1 MASLEQILS
10 PIKKLQGIQ
19 DVFLYRESELV
30 YSFSDIAVDENLKA
44 TVECVVNCCDVI
56 NSSYGAD
63 CVNFTYKNQSIIAQK
78 FASGYL
84 IVVVDSFFNSKL
96 FGIAC
101 KPILNKIERHVF
113 CEQAQTNHSITSV
126 TKTEH
131 VSSINHK
138 TIGGCLVG
146 ALIGKGGA
154 GKVYKGIHINMGMKV
169 AIKVLTPNEDDGDAI
184 QRFVQEG
191 RILAQIEHNN
201 IAKIINLGHESG
213 YDFLIMRYI
222 EGENLESILKREEV
236 IPYSVALSV
245 AIDICSGLQQVHNLK
260 VVHRDIKPSNII
272 IEKDTAIPILVD
284 FGSVHH
290 INPDQ
295 EETKKG
301 SIIGTPLYMSPEQ
314 CMGEP
319 INQTSDIY
327 SLGATLYH
335 LTTGFPPFETPTSMA
350 TLMAHIH
357 KDVVP
362 PHEKRGDLP
371 VMFSEVI
378 CRMMNKKPEK
388 RYQNITEVSAAL
400 TNLKDRKTTNLQ
412 KVVTRMMK
420 KKKAGSTT
428 QALKIK
434 KYFDEM

>member
-30 YSFSDIAVDENLKA
+30 YTFSDIEVGDHLKS
-44 TVECVVNCCDVI
+44 TIECVVNCCDVVHG
-56 NSSYGAD
+56 SYGAE
-63 CVNFTYKNQSIIAQK
+63 CINFAYKNQSIIVQK
-78 FASGYL
+78 FSNGYL
-84 IVVVDSFFNSKL
+84 IVIVDSFFNSKL

-101 KPILNKIERHVF
+101 KPILNKIERHAF
-113 CEQAQTNHSITSV
+113 TDQTETTSSV
-126 TKTEH
+126 LTTTREH

-138 TIGGCLVG
+138 TVGGCLVG

-169 AIKVLTPNEDDGDAI
+169 AIKVLNPNEDNNAI

-191 RILAQIEHNN
+191 RILAKIEHPN

-213 YDFLIMRYI
+213 FHFLIMRYI
-222 EGENLESILKREEV
+222 EGENLENILARETLPYNIILSI
-236 IPYSVALSV
+236 
-245 AIDICSGLQQVHNLK
+245 AIEICSGLQEVHKLN

-272 IEKDTAIPILVD
+272 IEKNTGVPILVD
-284 FGSVHH
+284 FGSIHH
-290 INPDQ
+290 LDPDQ

-319 INQTSDIY
+319 LNQTSDIY

-335 LTTGFPPFETPTSMA
+335 LTTGVPPFETPTSMA

-357 KDVVP
+357 KDVIP
-362 PHEKRGDLP
+362 PHEKNIELP
-371 VMFSEVI
+371 VMFSELI
-378 CRMMNKKPEK
+378 CRMMHKQPEK
-388 RYQNITEVSAAL
+388 RYQSIDDVSAAL
-400 TNLKDRKTTNLQ
+400 SHLKEKKTTNLH

-420 KKKAGSTT
+420 KKRSGATT
-428 QALKIK
+428 QAIKIK
-434 KYFDEM
+434 KYFEEDQ

>member
-19 DVFLYRESELV
+19 DVFLYHENELV
-30 YSFSDIAVDENLKA
+30 YTFSDIEVGDHLKA
-44 TVECVVNCCDVI
+44 TIESVVNCCDVI
-56 NSSYGAD
+56 HSSYGAE
-63 CVNFTYKNQSIIAQK
+63 CVNFAYKNQSIIVQK
-78 FASGYL
+78 FANGYL
-84 IVVVDSFFNSKL
+84 IVIVDSFFNSKL

-101 KPILNKIERHVF
+101 KPILSKIERHAF
-113 CEQAQTNHSITSV
+113 SDQAQTTSSV
-126 TKTEH
+126 LSTTREH

-138 TIGGCLVG
+138 TVGGCLVG

-169 AIKVLTPNEDDGDAI
+169 AIKVLNTHEDSEAI

-191 RILAQIEHNN
+191 RILAKIEHPN

-213 YDFLIMRYI
+213 FHFLIMRYI
-222 EGENLESILKREEV
+222 EGENLENILARESIPFN
-236 IPYSVALSV
+236 IALSV
-245 AIDICSGLQQVHNLK
+245 AIEICSGLEEVHKLK

-272 IEKDTAIPILVD
+272 IEKSTGIPILVD
-284 FGSVHH
+284 FGSIHQ

-319 INQTSDIY
+319 LNQTSDIY

-335 LTTGFPPFETPTSMA
+335 LTTGVPPFETPTSMA

-362 PHEKRGDLP
+362 PHEKNIELP

-378 CRMMNKKPEK
+378 CKMMNKQPEK
-388 RYQNITEVSAAL
+388 RYQSIEEVCMAL
-400 TNLKDRKTTNLQ
+400 RHLKERKTTNLQ

-420 KKKAGSTT
+420 KRKANSTT
-428 QALKIK
+428 QGIKIK
-434 KYFDEM
+434 KYFEEE